1 MRFLRGLGRFFWRFM
16 IIFSFIVN
24 LILVLVLVGA
34 LLFIFEI
41 KKGIADPL
49 IGGLHSTA
57 VGLENATIDWTIPV
71 RDTIPVNLDVQLD
84 TDTVV
89 VLTAN
94 VPLQVNAQIDL
105 PGINA
110 YGVAANVN
118 LTLPQGLVLPV
129 HLDLD
134 VPVRE
139 PALPV
144 SLDVRAIIPLRET
157 QLADPIREL
166 ALLFEPLA
174 IGLHNLPNDFNETFA
189 TVGQLLSGEKKAE
202 DFNLL
207 ATDGTG
213 GINDQ
218 PYQPWPGYSRT
229 AGVNYTLFNQPVP
242 QENQPVYTGIVPPG
256 GIPFLDELLAAR
268 RSLYEGDLTPQQI
281 NQQAMTNMQA
291 QGVEPIY
298 YNGTM
303 ADYYRQVQASVPV
316 GPQTAP
322 EQQVQG
328 DDGVIMP
335 PVVEQPVTQ
344 PPTVGGPDIV
354 PTSPALPQDD
364 GIVPTS
370 PGG

>member
-16 IIFSFIVN
+16 VIFSFIVN
-24 LILVLVLVGA
+24 LILVIVLVGA
-34 LLFIFEI
+34 VIFIFEI

-71 RDTIPVNLDVQLD
+71 RDTIPVNLDVKLD

-89 VLTAN
+89 VLTSP
-94 VPLQVNAQIDL
+94 VPLQVNATIDL

-118 LTLPQGLVLPV
+118 LTLPAGLVLPV
-129 HLDLD
+129 HLNLD

-144 SLDVRAIIPLRET
+144 SLDVRAIIPLKET

-174 IGLHNLPNDFNETFA
+174 IGLHNLPSDFDQTFGA
-189 TVGQLLSGEKKAE
+189 IGQLISGEKKME

-207 ATDGTG
+207 STNGTG

-242 QENQPVYTGIVPPG
+242 QANQSIPTGIVPPG
-256 GIPFLDELLAAR
+256 GIPFLDELLDLR
-268 RSLYEGDLTPQQI
+268 RNLYRDDLTPKQI
-281 NQQAMTNMQA
+281 NEQSVTNMQA
-291 QGVEPIY
+291 QGIESIY
-298 YNGTM
+298 FDGTM
-303 ADYYRQVQASVPV
+303 AGYYRSIQEGLPVVPQAVP
-316 GPQTAP
+316 T
-322 EQQVQG
+322 QQV
-328 DDGVIMP
+328 DDGGIVPIII
-335 PVVEQPVTQ
+335 EQPSTQ
-344 PPTVGGPDIV
+344 LPTVGGPE
-354 PTSPALPQDD
+354 
-364 GIVPTS
+364 IVPTS
-370 PGG
+370 PGPEDSGIVPTTPGG